1 MPIYSPTQLDALQKK
16 LTSFRGEEC
25 YITFYRESDY
35 SAGKLRS
42 QMTPV
47 GAYLYATGVSITEN
61 IQEHQPMQGFGS
73 ATKNLVAPSCVES
86 ALNISAMYC
95 QEGSDLTW
103 MAPGHTPLLAFID
116 FVDNTHTKK
125 SADDSLNANLD
136 YVQTIVIRNLRRA
149 NRTVTS
155 NTGNQVTYAL
165 SFVGGTVTTLANGVM
180 DLP

>member
-1 MPIYSPTQLDALQKK
+1 MSSYNVNQLEANQKK

-25 YITFYRESDY
+25 YVTFYRESDY

-61 IQEHQPMQGFGS
+61 ASELTPMQGFGS
-73 ATKNLVAPSCVES
+73 ATKNLFAPGVVES
-86 ALNISAMYC
+86 TLNISALYC

-103 MAPGHTPLLAFID
+103 MAPGHSPLLAFID
-116 FVDNTHTKK
+116 FVDSTHIKK
-125 SADDSLNANLD
+125 SANDSLNSNLD

-149 NRTVTS
+149 NRTITS
-155 NTGNQVTYAL
+155 NTGNGVTYAL
-165 SFVGGTVTTLANGVM
+165 SFAGGDVTTLANGVM